1 MRIITVDIETQN
13 IFQDVGS
20 NDPTS
25 LDISVVCVHDS
36 AAGPSS
42 DPASFKSFTVHD
54 LKGLWP
60 ILENADG
67 IVTWNGEHF
76 DIPLLNKYYP
86 GDLTKIKSIDL
97 MKEVQLVLGRRLRLD
112 SVASATLGASKS
124 GHGLEAVEWWKNG
137 EVDKIIKYC
146 TDDVRLTRELYDFA
160 MKNGHLKFKDISGGI
175 REVKLDTAPWA
186 KPVESAMTFT
196 LPF

>member
-1 MRIITVDIETQN
+1 MRIITIDTETQN

-20 NDPTS
+20 NDPAS
-25 LDISVVCVHDS
+25 LDLSVVCIHDS
-36 AAGPSS
+36 AAAGTP
-42 DPASFKSFTVHD
+42 DEFKSFTIND

-60 ILENADG
+60 ILESADG
-67 IVTWNGEHF
+67 MVTWNGEHF

-97 MKEVQLVLGRRLRLD
+97 MKEVQNVLGRRLRLD
-112 SVASATLGASKS
+112 SVASATLGVSKS

-146 TDDVRLTRELYDFA
+146 IDDVRITKDLYEYA
-160 MKNGHLKFKDISGGI
+160 VKNGSLKYKDVGGAL
-175 REVKLDTAPWA
+175 RAVKLNTAPWSA
-186 KPVESAMTFT
+186 PVASAMTFT

>member
-1 MRIITVDIETQN
+1 MRIITIDTETQN

-25 LDISVVCVHDS
+25 LDISVVCIHDS
-36 AAGPSS
+36 GAPAGQE
-42 DPASFKSFTVHD
+42 FKSFVVND

-60 ILENADG
+60 ILESADG
-67 IVTWNGEHF
+67 LVTWNGEHF

-97 MKEVQLVLGRRLRLD
+97 MKEIQLVLGRRLKLD
-112 SVASATLGASKS
+112 SVASATLGTSKS
-124 GHGLEAVEWWKNG
+124 GHGLEAVEWWKKG
-137 EVDKIIKYC
+137 EVDKIITYC
-146 TDDVRLTRELYDFA
+146 TDDVKLTRELFDFA
-160 MKNGHLKFKDISGGI
+160 VKNGHLKFKDISGGI
-175 REVKLDTAPWA
+175 RQIKLNTAPWMQRN
-186 KPVESAMTFT
+186 ESALTFT